1 VYYIIRLNYVV
12 FYVGESVTLRSILGD
27 ITDNDISFYGG
38 KDTLR
43 VLLCGIGFNFGKF
56 DSR

>member
-1 VYYIIRLNYVV
+1 M
-12 FYVGESVTLRSILGD
+12 FYVGESFTLRSILDD
-27 ITDNDISFYGG
+27 IRDNNIGFHGR

-43 VLLCGIGFNFGKF
+43 ILLHDIGFKFGKF

>member
-1 VYYIIRLNYVV
+1 M
-12 FYVGESVTLRSILGD
+12 FYVGESFTLRSILKD
-27 ITDNDISFYGG
+27 IRDDVGFHGG

-43 VLLCGIGFNFGKF
+43 VLLHDTGLKFGKF